1 MMVIKK
7 KIVHIIQSLDNGGCE
22 NMLLRTLPLVGK
34 FEHIIITLSRRGDL
48 ARRFEDKGIT
58 VIAINQKSLF
68 DVNAYIRLIKTTR
81 SINPSLIITYLF
93 HADFVGRMVLQ
104 PTLKTRVIPFL
115 RTTYNHK
122 KYWQA
127 RLFEKLTK
135 RYVLQYLANSES
147 VKDFYVKQIGVDK
160 DKIIVIPNGIDVDYY
175 NNIPKDLSLK
185 RKLGIG
191 DRDIVLI
198 CVANLH
204 INKGHRFLLEAFE
217 NLYKTHRNIKLL
229 LIGDGTEK
237 ENLLKQIK
245 SYKSQNSILFLGKRN
260 DAPKLLK
267 ISDIFILPT
276 LFEGMSNAIM
286 EAMACGLSVA
296 TSDIKENKELLG
308 NTGGYYFQ
316 TNNSVAI
323 SSTIETI
330 LVSSEE
336 AHKIALKGKE
346 IISKKYDIKFISS
359 ILSKFFEKETRYTQ
373 YF

>member
-1 MMVIKK
+1 MSK
-7 KIVHIIQSLDNGGCE
+7 KIITHLIQSLDSGGCE
-22 NMLLRTLPLVGK
+22 NMLLRTLPLINK
-34 FEHIIITLSRRGDL
+34 FEHVVITLRKKGELSNK
-48 ARRFEDKGIT
+48 FEENGIK
-58 VIAINQKSLF
+58 VISINQSSLL
-68 DVNAYIRLIKTTR
+68 DINSYLRLIKIIK
-81 SINPSLIITYLF
+81 SIKPSLIITYLF
-93 HADFVGRMVLQ
+93 HADFIGRIILQ
-104 PTLKTRVIPFL
+104 PVIKSKIIPFL

-135 RYVLQYLANSES
+135 GLVTQYLANSES
-147 VKDFYVKQIGVDK
+147 VKDFYIKQIGVNRNK
-160 DKIIVIPNGIDVDYY
+160 VTVIPNGIDTDYFDK
-175 NNIPKDLSLK
+175 IPKDQTLRK
-185 RKLGIG
+185 KLGIH
-191 DRDIVLI
+191 DDDIVLI
-198 CVANLH
+198 SVANLH
-204 INKGHRFLLEAFE
+204 VNKGHKFLLEAFE

-245 SYKSQNSILFLGKRN
+245 NYNSQNSILFLGKRN
-260 DAPKLLK
+260 DVPKLLK
-267 ISDIFILPT
+267 ISDIFVLPT

-286 EAMACGLSVA
+286 EAMACGLSIA

-336 AHKIALKGKE
+336 AHKIASKGKE

-359 ILSKFFEKETRYTQ
+359 ILSKFFERETRYNQ